1 VPSRGSRRSAA
12 LILGIALAAAASIE
26 PVAQPS
32 QDAAPAD
39 DPAIVMDDPEAPSD
53 DTGSGAGSAAI
64 PAVPPV
70 PADPAARD
78 EWLVERL
85 NQATSNPA
93 LGVSRVGAVVVD
105 LATGKTMWAKDA
117 DGRYNLASNAKVFT
131 AAAALAR
138 LGAGFRWR
146 TAVLVGLDAFDP
158 ISGEVDGDL
167 YIKGRGD
174 PTLSLGAL
182 DMIANDLRALGVR
195 SIKGGIVID
204 RDYFDTV
211 DEPPHFD
218 EQKKERA
225 GFRAPISS
233 LMVNGNAV
241 TVAIEPD
248 PSGYANA
255 RVVVTPETP
264 EYIRVV
270 QAEVLTIVDGR
281 DRFRIDTVVKRDH
294 LELRITGQIRAD
306 SGPFY
311 TRRRIDD
318 PVRFGGELIK
328 RALARQNI
336 RVAKKKIAT
345 GKTPITA
352 RVLTWHESD
361 ALADVLRDMVKTSNN
376 TVAEAVLKTIGAET
390 RTTPGPGTW
399 ADGLA
404 AIRSHVT
411 DTCQIGGALRIENG
425 SGLFGST
432 DVTPSQLV
440 QLLQCAHRDYRVG
453 ADLAG
458 AMAIAGVDG
467 TLARRLGTSAAK
479 GRVRA
484 KTGTLATVTT
494 VAGYAAVDSHRPL
507 AFAILVNDIPPGARG
522 VARAMQD
529 AMLDAMVVYLGPP

>member
-1 VPSRGSRRSAA
+1 VTSGGSRRGYA
-12 LILGIALAAAASIE
+12 LIAVIALAAAVSIE

-32 QDAAPAD
+32 QDAAVD
-39 DPAIVMDDPEAPSD
+39 DPNVVMDDPENPSD
-53 DTGSGAGSAAI
+53 DTGSGAGVPAI
-64 PAVPPV
+64 PPV

-78 EWLVERL
+78 AWLVERL
-85 NQATSNPA
+85 TQATANPA
-93 LGVSRVGAVVVD
+93 LGTSRVGAVVVD
-105 LATGKTMWAKDA
+105 LATGKTLWSKDP

-131 AAAALAR
+131 AATALAR

-146 TAVLVGLDAFDP
+146 TAVMVGLDAFDP
-158 ISGEVDGDL
+158 FSGEVDGDL

-174 PTLSLGAL
+174 PTLSVGAL
-182 DMIANDLRALGVR
+182 DQLANDLRALGVR
-195 SIKGGIVID
+195 SIRGGIVID

-211 DEPPHFD
+211 NEPPHFD
-218 EQKKERA
+218 EQLKERA
-225 GFRAPISS
+225 GFRAPVSS

-255 RVVVTPETP
+255 RVAVTPETP

-294 LELRITGQIRAD
+294 LQLKITGQIRAD

-318 PVRFGGELIK
+318 PVRFAGELIK
-328 RALARQNI
+328 RALARQEI
-336 RVAKKKIAT
+336 RVGKKKIAT
-345 GKTPITA
+345 GKTPVTA
-352 RVLTWHESD
+352 RVLAVHESD
-361 ALADVLRDMVKTSNN
+361 TLGDVVRAMVKTSNN
-376 TVAEAVLKTIGAET
+376 TVAEAVLKTIGAEA
-390 RTTPGPGTW
+390 RATPGPATW
-399 ADGLA
+399 EDGLA
-404 AIRSHVT
+404 AVRSHAV

-432 DVTPSQLV
+432 DVTPAQLV

-467 TLARRLGTSAAK
+467 TLARRLGTSTAK

-494 VAGYAAVDSHRPL
+494 VAGYAAVDGQRPL

-529 AMLDAMVVYLGPP
+529 AMLDAMAVYLDAR